1 MLMDAKGA
9 YYGLVQA
16 QNIRSNKQADDPL
29 EDEEEDLNGMQ
40 SRWNWPLDRFGA
52 HLFAGNNVTGRI
64 NSVQFLL

>member
-40 SRWNWPLDRFGA
+40 SR
-52 HLFAGNNVTGRI
+52 
-64 NSVQFLL
+64 